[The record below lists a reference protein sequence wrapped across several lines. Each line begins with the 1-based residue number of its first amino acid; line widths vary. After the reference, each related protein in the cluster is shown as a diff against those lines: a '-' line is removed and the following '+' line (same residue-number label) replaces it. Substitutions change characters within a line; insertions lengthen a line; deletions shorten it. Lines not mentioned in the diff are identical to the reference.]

1 MSAARPRNLT
11 KKPERPSRRG
21 QDTKKTPVIGVVE
34 RDGNVIAQVAEDLS
48 GKGLL
53 NIVLESIKPDAK
65 ILTTVE
71 NQAYQV
77 VREFMVHGVVNH
89 R

>member
-1 MSAARPRNLT
+1 M
-11 KKPERPSRRG
+11 
-21 QDTKKTPVIGVVE
+21 
-34 RDGNVIAQVAEDLS
+34 IAQVAEDLS